1 MTILQ
6 LLITNN
12 YPDGNCFEYN
22 IWFVINII
30 IDVFATFSH
39 FNSYY
44 HFVFLN
50 NVHDLHTQRHPGP
63 APWDQW
69 LGQVQLIPSPSL
81 LICFFFRFYAHY
93 PSPLIIFAYV
103 CVLKTHGCLLI
114 HWRPH
119 KHWSAT
125 SEKRKKSK
133 PARSPFCL
141 KPARQTK
148 GQLAGGVESPRRS
161 RRPKAEKSIGF
172 RGNVCGKET
181 H

>member
-1 MTILQ
+1 MKKKMIIKTVLVMTILQ

-93 PSPLIIFAYV
+93 PSSTNHICVRVRSENTWLLTNPLTTAQAPKRDLRETKKKVNQRGAHFA
-103 CVLKTHGCLLI
+103 
-114 HWRPH
+114 
-119 KHWSAT
+119 
-125 SEKRKKSK
+125 
-133 PARSPFCL
+133 
-141 KPARQTK
+141 
-148 GQLAGGVESPRRS
+148 
-161 RRPKAEKSIGF
+161 
-172 RGNVCGKET
+172 
-181 H
+181 